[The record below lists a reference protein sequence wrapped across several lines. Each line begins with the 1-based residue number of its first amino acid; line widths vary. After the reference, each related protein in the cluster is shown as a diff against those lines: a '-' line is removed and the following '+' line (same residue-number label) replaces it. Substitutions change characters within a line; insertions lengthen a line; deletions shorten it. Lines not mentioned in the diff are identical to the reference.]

1 MKINDKIEK
10 MMWSIAFPG
19 LGQLLNGQIVKGI
32 FFMIL
37 ELLINHYSQFK
48 QYHNIQF
55 YRKYS

>member
-32 FFMIL
+32 FFDSRTVNKS
-37 ELLINHYSQFK
+37 LLQFK

>member
-37 ELLINHYSQFK
+37 ELLINHYS
-48 QYHNIQF
+48 
-55 YRKYS
+55 RAPGAPSTTR